1 MSTDVL
7 MYGLTDI
14 GRGIASMQA
23 RERRLRKVMA
33 ALVKYLD
40 YTGDLDVPRDE
51 ACNCPL
57 DDSGTRCGI
66 CLGRDALAEAR
77 EVLE

>member
-1 MSTDVL
+1 MDPGCGWCRSN
-7 MYGLTDI
+7 I
-14 GRGIASMQA
+14 
-23 RERRLRKVMA
+23 RERRLLVVLD
-33 ALVKYLD
+33 ALVAYLD

-57 DDSGTRCGI
+57 DAYDTRCGI